1 MSTPR
6 TDAFDTRERF
16 EKFIIAQTRQSLF
29 GPLATNKLSQN
40 TFNRRQ
46 LRSTQTNTVECPDAN
61 VSQRLQKRLTN
72 RVGGDGLFP
81 SPSSHTTH
89 RTGP

>member
-6 TDAFDTRERF
+6 TDAFDTREHF

-61 VSQRLQKRLTN
+61 VSQRLQKRLTFDLM
-72 RVGGDGLFP
+72 G
-81 SPSSHTTH
+81 S
-89 RTGP
+89 